1 MALDYTHKST
11 SGAAPSAP
19 SQEEFQAGEIIIKQ
33 GFPGDH
39 AYIIKQGVC
48 EVYYIENDLSETHL
62 ADLKEGEMFGEQSL
76 LEESPRNACVRAKTD
91 VVVQIMDI

>member
-1 MALDYTHKST
+1 MSANIDYK
-11 SGAAPSAP
+11 
-19 SQEEFQAGEIIIKQ
+19 AGDMIIKQ

-62 ADLKEGEMFGEQSL
+62 AELKEGEMFGEQSL

-91 VVVQIMDI
+91 VVLQVMDI